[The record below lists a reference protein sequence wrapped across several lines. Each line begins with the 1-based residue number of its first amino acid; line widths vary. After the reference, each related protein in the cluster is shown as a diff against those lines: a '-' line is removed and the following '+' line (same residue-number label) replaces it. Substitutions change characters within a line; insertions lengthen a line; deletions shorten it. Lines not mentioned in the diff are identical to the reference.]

1 MTPLRLSTTL
11 ATLFIVLASAS
22 AAETLPQDELR
33 QELARLAQ
41 RVDRLEAENV
51 ELKARNDRLEV
62 IVAELHP
69 LATPDAPVTAS
80 ALPPV
85 SPDKPRQAPHSS
97 YEPLSMSGYL
107 FGDAYAVLENH
118 DPDIKDQYGFWVRR
132 AYLTIDSKLNH
143 EWSAR
148 LRFEANSPGDFQTNS
163 KLEPFVKDAYL
174 AWKLDRQELYLG
186 LSPSPTFDYIEGY
199 WGLRH
204 VEKTPLDLYRMAS
217 SRDLGIA
224 YKGETREGTLF
235 YHAMIGNGAGD
246 GAETNKG
253 KKFMASLGF
262 RPTGALVSQIYADY
276 EDRPGA
282 TDRSTL
288 QAFVGWQDTRSRYG
302 LQYAWQRREV
312 DKDSNE
318 DIAILSAFGA
328 WQLAPQGLL
337 FARYDR
343 SFDGIP
349 DAARIPYLDLVED
362 MRFDLAI
369 LGWEQQLRPGIS
381 LSPNVEYVHYRATDG
396 VAAPDDDL
404 FGRLTLFYQF

>member
-1 MTPLRLSTTL
+1 MVPAR
-11 ATLFIVLASAS
+11 FGGVLAALSILLFSTPDAG
-22 AAETLPQDELR
+22 AVPQDDLR

-41 RVDRLEAENV
+41 RVDRLEAEN
-51 ELKARNDRLEV
+51 EALKARNDRLELA
-62 IVAELHP
+62 VAELQ
-69 LATPDAPVTAS
+69 
-80 ALPPV
+80 LPT
-85 SPDKPRQAPHSS
+85 RQAPPTLAAATPAAPLPEPKPAPKSW
-97 YEPLSMSGYL
+97 YESVKVSGYL

-118 DPDIKDQYGFWVRR
+118 DPDVQDQYGFWVRR
-132 AYLTIDSKLNH
+132 AYLTVDSKLDE

-148 LRFEANSPGDFQTNS
+148 LRFEVNSPGDFETNS

-174 AWKLDRQELYLG
+174 AWKRDGRELYLG
-186 LSPSPTFDYIEGY
+186 LSPSPTFDYIEGF

-204 VEKTPLDLYRMAS
+204 IEKTPLDLYRMAS

-224 YKGETREGTLF
+224 YKGKARDGAVF
-235 YHAMIGNGAGD
+235 YHAMLGNGAGD

-253 KKFMASLGF
+253 KKITGSLGL
-262 RPTGALVSQIYADY
+262 RPTDSLVTQVYADY
-276 EDRPGA
+276 EDRPGE

-288 QAFVGWQDTRSRYG
+288 QAFLGFEGEQSRYG

-312 DKDSNE
+312 ENAADE

-328 WQLAPQGLL
+328 WQLTHQGLL

-349 DAARIPYLDLVED
+349 DAARIPYLDLVDD

-369 LGWEQQLRPGIS
+369 LGWEHRLMPRVR
-381 LSPNVEYVHYRATDG
+381 LAPNLEYVHYRATDG
-396 VAAPDDDL
+396 VPAPDDDL
-404 FGRLTLFYQF
+404 FARLTLFYEF